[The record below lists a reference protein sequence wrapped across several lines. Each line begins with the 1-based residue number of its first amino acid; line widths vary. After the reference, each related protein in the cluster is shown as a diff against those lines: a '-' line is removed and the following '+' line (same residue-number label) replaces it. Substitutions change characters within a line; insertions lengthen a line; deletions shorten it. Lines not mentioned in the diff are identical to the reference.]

1 MVSPKTQKI
10 FIIVIVLLL
19 LGVFGYRVFTKEPDV
34 LVDESAVLSDTE
46 IAGKDILILVEK
58 LKAISIDQSLF
69 SSPMFSNL
77 RDFSQTVFPESK
89 GRTNPF
95 ATIGSD
101 GSFSVTP
108 TATTTDR
115 R

>member
-10 FIIVIVLLL
+10 FIIAIVLLL
-19 LGVFGYRVFTKEPDV
+19 LVFFGYRAFTKEPEI
-34 LVDESAVLSDTE
+34 LVDESTVLSDTE

-58 LKAISIDQSLF
+58 LKAISIDQNLF

-77 RDFSQTVFPESK
+77 RDFSQIIFPEAK

-108 TATTTDR
+108 TATTTGR